1 MSVLDDVLK
10 EEYNRSKKIIKL
22 IEDELNSLP
31 KGYISKKKI
40 NGKVYYYLQKR
51 QDGKIISK
59 YINKDNIENYQR
71 LLNRRKELEEALKE
85 RKEDKKKL
93 ERVLK

>member
-59 YINKDNIENYQR
+59 YISRDNIENYQR

>member
-51 QDGKIISK
+51 EKLSV
-59 YINKDNIENYQR
+59 NI
-71 LLNRRKELEEALKE
+71 
-85 RKEDKKKL
+85 
-93 ERVLK
+93 

>member
-59 YINKDNIENYQR
+59 YISRDNIDNYQR